1 MENRMIIMAGF
12 RKQKG
17 NLTGIALLMFLAAL
31 SLTCVLTVY
40 LGGGSYIRQEM
51 QRAGFGDLTAWV
63 SQVPDMEALTESIDR
78 QEGIEKAEVQPLIF
92 SEYEANGVES
102 DSEGQLIPWTSGEQ
116 RYRFFSEGL
125 SGYQSLPEEIEPGEV
140 YVSPSMVSVMNLHPG
155 DIITFPA
162 ARGGKTISLT
172 VAGYYEDPFMGSSMI
187 GMKGF
192 LISDTDY
199 REILQVI
206 EESGMDRL
214 ARSGAMLHIYKK
226 EGDSSQISRINR
238 LLNEN
243 TPLSQYAEFV
253 HSAFAIEGFM
263 VILQNAFCALMAAFA
278 LVLVGVVMVILGYS
292 IAGVMEQEY
301 KNLGILKTIGFTGGR
316 LICLQLVEYMAAV
329 GAGIFLGI
337 LAAFPLTNAVNR
349 MMLTTTGVLLPADLP
364 LFPCILVFAA
374 IYLMLAVFSACKL
387 KKIIDVTPIKAIREE
402 AGESPQ
408 KPKRVFRLKQE
419 GLSLRLALRQ
429 LSSEKKHY
437 TGACL
442 IALLLVFFASL
453 AGRMNV
459 WLGPDGKGMMDAFNP
474 ADLDIGVQVMGELA
488 PAEAEEMVRSYTEIT
503 DSYLLAMPNVTI
515 DGSNYTANVI
525 TEPERFHISM
535 GETSRNEDEVVL
547 TQTAAADLKVT
558 VGDRVMVRG
567 NKGTKEFTVSGI
579 YHCANDMGANIGMS
593 REGYLSI
600 GEDDQKLWCH
610 HYFLADAS
618 QREAVTEAL
627 LTAYGGDIH
636 VHENSWP
643 GLYGIIMAMH
653 TLLVFMYGMTAI
665 FVFLVTAMTSG
676 RILAA
681 EKRDLGIY
689 KAVGCSS
696 GMLRLTFS
704 LRFGIAAAAGAVPG
718 TVLAA
723 FLTDPLAASMM
734 RFAGI
739 SNFES
744 HSTAGSLL
752 LPGTAVILF
761 FLGFSYLEARRI
773 KQADMTVLITE

>member
-1 MENRMIIMAGF
+1 M
-12 RKQKG
+12 
-17 NLTGIALLMFLAAL
+17 
-31 SLTCVLTVY
+31 
-40 LGGGSYIRQEM
+40 
-51 QRAGFGDLTAWV
+51 
-63 SQVPDMEALTESIDR
+63 
-78 QEGIEKAEVQPLIF
+78 
-92 SEYEANGVES
+92 
-102 DSEGQLIPWTSGEQ
+102 
-116 RYRFFSEGL
+116 
-125 SGYQSLPEEIEPGEV
+125 
-140 YVSPSMVSVMNLHPG
+140 
-155 DIITFPA
+155 
-162 ARGGKTISLT
+162 
-172 VAGYYEDPFMGSSMI
+172 
-187 GMKGF
+187 
-192 LISDTDY
+192 
-199 REILQVI
+199 
-206 EESGMDRL
+206 
-214 ARSGAMLHIYKK
+214 
-226 EGDSSQISRINR
+226 
-238 LLNEN
+238 
-243 TPLSQYAEFV
+243 
-253 HSAFAIEGFM
+253 
-263 VILQNAFCALMAAFA
+263 
-278 LVLVGVVMVILGYS
+278 
-292 IAGVMEQEY
+292 
-301 KNLGILKTIGFTGGR
+301 
-316 LICLQLVEYMAAV
+316 
-329 GAGIFLGI
+329 
-337 LAAFPLTNAVNR
+337 
-349 MMLTTTGVLLPADLP
+349 
-364 LFPCILVFAA
+364 
-374 IYLMLAVFSACKL
+374 
-387 KKIIDVTPIKAIREE
+387 
-402 AGESPQ
+402 
-408 KPKRVFRLKQE
+408 
-419 GLSLRLALRQ
+419 
-429 LSSEKKHY
+429 
-437 TGACL
+437 
-442 IALLLVFFASL
+442 
-453 AGRMNV
+453 
-459 WLGPDGKGMMDAFNP
+459 
-474 ADLDIGVQVMGELA
+474 
-488 PAEAEEMVRSYTEIT
+488 
-503 DSYLLAMPNVTI
+503 
-515 DGSNYTANVI
+515 
-525 TEPERFHISM
+525 
-535 GETSRNEDEVVL
+535 
-547 TQTAAADLKVT
+547 KVT

>member
-1 MENRMIIMAGF
+1 MAGF

-162 ARGGKTISLT
+162 ARGGKTMDFT

-192 LISDTDY
+192 LISEADY
-199 REILQVI
+199 REILRVT

-214 ARSGAMLHIYKK
+214 ARSGAMLHIFR
-226 EGDSSQISRINR
+226 EAADSSRTSRINR

-253 HSAFAIEGFM
+253 HSASAIEGFM

-278 LVLVGVVMVILGYS
+278 LILLGVVIIILGYS
-292 IAGVMEQEY
+292 IAGGIEQEY
-301 KNLGILKTIGFTGGR
+301 KNLGILKTIGFTGSR
-316 LICLQLVEYMAAV
+316 LIGLQLAEYMAAV
-329 GAGIFLGI
+329 GAGILLGI
-337 LAAFPLTNAVNR
+337 AAALPLIKIVNR
-349 MMLTTTGVLLPADLP
+349 TMLTTTGVLLPADLP
-364 LFPCILVFAA
+364 IFPCSLVFTA
-374 IYLMLAVFSACKL
+374 IYLLLAVFTVCKL
-387 KKIIDVTPIKAIREE
+387 KKITDVTPMIAIR
-402 AGESPQ
+402 GETGECLQ
-408 KPKRVFRLKQE
+408 EPKRALRLKRG
-419 GLSLRLALRQ
+419 GLPLRLALRQ
-429 LSSEKKHY
+429 FSSGKKHY
-437 TGACL
+437 AGACV
-442 IALLLVFFASL
+442 IALLLVFSASL
-453 AGRMNV
+453 AGRMNA

-474 ADLDIGVQVMGELA
+474 ADLDIGVQVLGELE
-488 PAEAEEMVRSYTEIT
+488 PEEAEKMVRSFTEIT
-503 DSYLLAMPNVTI
+503 DSYLLAMPSVSIEGT
-515 DGSNYTANVI
+515 NYTANVI

-535 GETSRNEDEVVL
+535 GETSRNADEVVL
-547 TQTAAADLKVT
+547 TQTAADDLDVT
-558 VGDRVMVRG
+558 VGDKVMIRG
-567 NKGTKEFTVSGI
+567 NKGIKEFTVSGI
-579 YHCANDMGANIGMS
+579 YHCANDMGANLGMI
-593 REGYLSI
+593 REGYHSI
-600 GEDDQKLWCH
+600 GEEDQRLWCR

-618 QREAVTEAL
+618 QREAITEAL
-627 LTAYGGDIH
+627 ENAYGGDIH

-643 GLYGIIMAMH
+643 GLYGIITAMH
-653 TLLVFMYGMTAI
+653 MLLAFMYGMTAV
-665 FVFLVTAMTSG
+665 FVFLVTAMTADK
-676 RILAA
+676 LLVA
-681 EKRDLGIY
+681 EQRDLGIY
-689 KAVGCSS
+689 KSVGCSS
-696 GMLRLTFS
+696 EMLRLTFS
-704 LRFGIAAAAGAVPG
+704 MRFGIATVIGAVPG

-723 FLTDPLAASMM
+723 FLTDPLVAGVM
-734 RFAGI
+734 RLAGI
-739 SNFES
+739 SNFVS
-744 HSTAGSLL
+744 HPTAGSML
-752 LPGTAVILF
+752 LPGMAVILLF
-761 FLGFSYLEARRI
+761 MGFSNLEARRI
-773 KQADMTVLITE
+773 KRADMTVLITE